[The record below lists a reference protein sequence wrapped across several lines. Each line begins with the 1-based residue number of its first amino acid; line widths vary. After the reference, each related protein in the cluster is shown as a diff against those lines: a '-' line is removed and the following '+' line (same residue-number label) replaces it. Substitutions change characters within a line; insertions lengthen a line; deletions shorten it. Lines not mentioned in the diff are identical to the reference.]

1 MTSRQELYYFT
12 AIARR
17 LHDYE
22 QLPGL
27 DSDVSVVRHAAFTE
41 GSLMWDD
48 RAQDGGVPVSIAQ
61 EELTRSIQL
70 QPEDSSRG
78 GMVQGGLRLLVLLG
92 SLLFAAGA
100 LAAPDEAALGKAEG
114 YPICPLS
121 ARPDTRCLV
130 SLVSRFDEVF
140 PARKVAR
147 GTEARPLKR
156 AAAEPVILYTYQSHG
171 ASGLDDY
178 LSRNR
183 TTGLLI
189 LKGDTILAERYQ
201 YDRKPEQ
208 RMASY
213 SMAKTIVAMLVGI
226 ALSEGKIQ
234 SLDDRA
240 ERYVAELIG
249 TPYGE
254 TPLRHLLTMSSGVRF
269 TETYSGSDDVAT
281 LARLSLLGESDGGAA
296 TVMPFRTR
304 DRPAGEKFHYS
315 SAETQVLGLVLRAAT
330 GKPLAEYLSEKIWQP
345 MGAEADASWI
355 IDKGGYEAA
364 YFGVNA
370 TVRDYARLG
379 MLLANDGALDGRQI
393 IPADWVRAATTPPA
407 KQFEPGQTNSLYGY
421 GYQTWIL
428 PGKERQFM
436 LRGLRGQAV
445 FVDPKAKLV
454 MVHTAAGG
462 VGEQGMGERIAL
474 WFAVVESLAK

>member
-1 MTSRQELYYFT
+1 MQ
-12 AIARR
+12 
-17 LHDYE
+17 
-22 QLPGL
+22 
-27 DSDVSVVRHAAFTE
+27 
-41 GSLMWDD
+41 
-48 RAQDGGVPVSIAQ
+48 GGV
-61 EELTRSIQL
+61 
-70 QPEDSSRG
+70 
-78 GMVQGGLRLLVLLG
+78 RLLVLLG
-92 SLLFAAGA
+92 SFFFAVGT
-100 LAAPDEAALGKAEG
+100 LAAPDEAALGQAEG
-114 YPICPLS
+114 YPICPREL
-121 ARPDTRCLV
+121 RPDTRCLV
-130 SLVSRFDEVF
+130 GMMSRFDEVF

-147 GTEARPLKR
+147 GAQTRPLKH
-156 AAAEPVILYTYQSHG
+156 AAREPAIGYRYQSQN
-171 ASGLDDY
+171 SGLDDY
-178 LSRNR
+178 LSRHR

-208 RMASY
+208 RMLSM
-213 SMAKTIVAMLVGI
+213 SMAKTIVAMLVGV

-240 ERYVAELIG
+240 EKYVEELQG

-254 TPLRHLLTMSSGVRF
+254 TSIRHLLTMSSGVRF

-281 LARLSLLGESDGGAA
+281 LARLSVLGESDGGAA

-304 DRPAGEKFHYS
+304 DRPPGERFHYA

-355 IDKGGYEAA
+355 IDKAGYEAA
-364 YFGVNA
+364 YFGINA

-393 IPADWVRAATTPPA
+393 IPAGWVRAATTPSA
-407 KQFEPGQTNSLYGY
+407 KQFQPGQASSFFGY

-428 PGKERQFM
+428 PGKNRQFM
-436 LRGLRGQAV
+436 LRGLRGQGV

-454 MVHTAAGG
+454 MVHTAAGN
-462 VGEQGMGERIAL
+462 VGDSGMGERIAL
-474 WFAVVESLAK
+474 WSGVVKSLTKWRSAGR

>member
-1 MTSRQELYYFT
+1 
-12 AIARR
+12 
-17 LHDYE
+17 
-22 QLPGL
+22 
-27 DSDVSVVRHAAFTE
+27 VR
-41 GSLMWDD
+41 
-48 RAQDGGVPVSIAQ
+48 GGVRV
-61 EELTRSIQL
+61 
-70 QPEDSSRG
+70 
-78 GMVQGGLRLLVLLG
+78 LVLLG
-92 SLLFAAGA
+92 SLVFAAGA
-100 LAAPDEAALGKAEG
+100 LAEPDEAALGKAEG
-114 YPICPLS
+114 YPICPPSL
-121 ARPDTRCLV
+121 RPETRCLIG
-130 SLVSRFDEVF
+130 LVSRFDEVF

-147 GTEARPLKR
+147 GVEARALKR
-156 AAAEPVILYTYQSHG
+156 AGVEPAIRYRYQSQD
-171 ASGLDDY
+171 SGLDDY

-213 SMAKTIVAMLVGI
+213 SMAKTIVAMLVGV
-226 ALSEGKIQ
+226 ALSEGTVQ

-240 ERYVAELIG
+240 EKYVAELKG

-254 TPLRHLLTMSSGVRF
+254 TPIRHLLTMSSGVRF

-281 LARLSLLGESDGGAA
+281 LVRLSVVGESDGGAA

-304 DRPAGEKFHYS
+304 DRAPGEKFHYS
-315 SAETQVLGLVLRAAT
+315 SAETQVLGLVLRAST

-370 TVRDYARLG
+370 TVRDFARLG

-393 IPADWVRAATTPPA
+393 IPAGWVRAATTPPA
-407 KQFEPGQTNSLYGY
+407 KQFQPGQASSFFGY

-428 PGKERQFM
+428 PGKERQFV
-436 LRGLRGQAV
+436 LRGLRGQSV
-445 FVDPKAKLV
+445 FVDPKSKLV
-454 MVHTAAGG
+454 MVHTAARD
-462 VGEQGMGERIAL
+462 VGDLGIGELMAL
-474 WFAVVESLAK
+474 WSAVVKRRAK